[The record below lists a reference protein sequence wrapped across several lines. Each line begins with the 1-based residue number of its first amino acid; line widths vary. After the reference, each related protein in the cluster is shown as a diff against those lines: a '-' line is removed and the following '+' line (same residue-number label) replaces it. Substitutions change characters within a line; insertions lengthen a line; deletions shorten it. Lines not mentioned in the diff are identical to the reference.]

1 MSWTNADG
9 LKVLMHGEQGEVQ
22 DKGGTI
28 SSPRQ
33 MVVVNIPDFTA
44 IGSTFGAS
52 DIDVMDPVIPAGS
65 VIVGATL
72 VMTTAATSG
81 GAATL
86 TIGTYNAAGS
96 AIDADGIDATIA
108 LTVIDAAG
116 DVVRC
121 DGAQASGVLG
131 YVTADAYLGMI
142 YGTAAYTAG
151 AGKLIVEYV
160 QLT

>member
-1 MSWTNADG
+1 MSYTNADG
-9 LKVLMHGEQGEVQ
+9 LRVLTNGGQGTVQ
-22 DKGGTI
+22 DKGVAGDGFL
-28 SSPRQ
+28 
-33 MVVVNIPDFTA
+33 VVDIADFTD

-52 DIDVMDPVIPAGS
+52 DIDANDAVIPAGS
-65 VIVGATL
+65 VILGATL

-86 TIGTYNAAGS
+86 TIGTYNSAGT
-96 AIDADGIDATIA
+96 AIDADGIDAAVA

-131 YVTADAYLGMI
+131 YLTADAHIGLI

-151 AGKLIVEYV
+151 AGKLIVEYKK
-160 QLT
+160 LT

>member
-1 MSWTNADG
+1 MSYTNADG
-9 LKVLMHGEQGEVQ
+9 LRVLTNGGQGTVQ
-22 DKGGTI
+22 DKGVAGDGFL
-28 SSPRQ
+28 
-33 MVVVNIPDFTA
+33 VVDIADFTD

-52 DIDVMDPVIPAGS
+52 DIDANDAVIPAGS
-65 VIVGATL
+65 VILGATL

-86 TIGTYNAAGS
+86 TIGTYNSAGT
-96 AIDADGIDATIA
+96 AFDADGIDAAVA

-131 YVTADAYLGMI
+131 YLTADAHIGLI

-151 AGKLIVEYV
+151 AGKLIVEYKK
-160 QLT
+160 LT